1 MWQLL
6 IALFYTI
13 YKVYALV
20 DCLKSC
26 FSLCFDSLKDMTL
39 FEEKKEMN
47 RYFECYFAEKWAV
60 AYARQMVFMMVC
72 CIFMTYPWGYHPFC
86 WARYLVDCDKFWGC
100 KHISAG
106 YTEMM
111 KKWISN

>member
-1 MWQLL
+1 MGSYNNNYIVFFINYICLFSRGFCVEDRGVVMWHLL

-26 FSLCFDSLKDMTL
+26 FSLCFDSVKDMTL

-47 RYFECYFAEKWAV
+47 RYFECYFAEK
-60 AYARQMVFMMVC
+60 
-72 CIFMTYPWGYHPFC
+72 
-86 WARYLVDCDKFWGC
+86 
-100 KHISAG
+100 
-106 YTEMM
+106 
-111 KKWISN
+111 